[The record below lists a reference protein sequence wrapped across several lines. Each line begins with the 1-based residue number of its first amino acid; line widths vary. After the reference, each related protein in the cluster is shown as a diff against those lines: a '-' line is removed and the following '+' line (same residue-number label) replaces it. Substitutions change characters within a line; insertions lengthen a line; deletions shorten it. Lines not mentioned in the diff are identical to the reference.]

1 MSDFADVF
9 GDWLTHV
16 VVVEAYQGAGMEG
29 ATFAAPVTLGGENSE
44 IEGVEIMLEPKRR
57 LIRSS
62 VDGNQIV
69 SETTLYVTNAGAS
82 SFPLHSRVTLPSGE
96 QTTVER
102 VATGETYGLFDH
114 MVVNLA

>member
-1 MSDFADVF
+1 MSDFAEVF

-29 ATFAAPVTLGGENSE
+29 ASFAAPVTLGGENSDVD
-44 IEGVEIMLEPKRR
+44 GVEIMLEPKRR
-57 LIRSS
+57 LIRNS
-62 VDGNQIV
+62 DGNQIV

-102 VATGETYGLFDH
+102 VATGETYDLFDH